1 MSAASASEG
10 DLSTSGLHLFDREL
24 IFVTGKGGVGKTT
37 VAAGLARVAARSG
50 RRTLICE
57 MDAKGDL
64 GPAVIDP
71 AGDGVSGAGSERI
84 TLGFTPTEVAPNLWA
99 MAMNTEDSLRE
110 YLRLFLRI
118 PLVGRI
124 GSLAST
130 FDFVA
135 SAAPG
140 VKEILAVGKL
150 CHEVRQGNYDLVI
163 VDAEASGHIVAQIGA
178 PIVIREL
185 VALGPIRDQTA
196 WMSEILT
203 DPRRTAVIAVT
214 TPEEMAVIE
223 TVELAQRLRSQAGVD
238 LSMVVANRVL
248 PALFDRRRL
257 DLLDRIGPL
266 IPIDSEWGRIVASA
280 SSADRRRR
288 VGAGHLDDLRSRLV
302 ESSFGDV
309 ETLNLPEI
317 RFDLAG
323 PTVVCAVS
331 SALAGELDVE
341 F

>member
-10 DLSTSGLHLFDREL
+10 DLSASGLHLLDRKL

-37 VAAGLARVAARSG
+37 VAAALAGVAARSG

-64 GPAVIDP
+64 GPAVRDSSAVEHPNGVYEPIQLSFVP
-71 AGDGVSGAGSERI
+71 A
-84 TLGFTPTEVAPNLWA
+84 EVAPNLWA

-118 PLVGRI
+118 PLIGRI

-150 CHEVRQGNYDLVI
+150 CHEVRQGDYDLVI

-203 DPRRTAVIAVT
+203 DPLRTAVVAVT
-214 TPEEMAVIE
+214 TPEEMVVTE
-223 TVELAQRLRSQAGVD
+223 TVQLAQRLRSEAGVK

-257 DLLDRIGPL
+257 DLLDQIGPL
-266 IPIDSEWGRIVASA
+266 IPTGSEWGQIVAAA

-288 VGAGHLDDLRSRLV
+288 VGAGHLDDLRCRLV
-302 ESSFGDV
+302 DASFGEV

-317 RFDLAG
+317 RFDPSG
-323 PTVVCAVS
+323 HTVIAAVS

>member
-1 MSAASASEG
+1 VSAASVSEG
-10 DLSTSGLHLFDREL
+10 DLSASGLHLLDREL

-37 VAAGLARVAARSG
+37 IAAALARVAARSG

-64 GPAVIDP
+64 GPAIIDP
-71 AGDGVSGAGSERI
+71 AEENPERVS
-84 TLGFTPTEVAPNLWA
+84 LDFTPRLVAPNLWA

-118 PLVGRI
+118 PMVGRI
-124 GSLAST
+124 GALAST

-150 CHEVRQGNYDLVI
+150 CHEVRQRSYDLVI

-203 DPRRTAVIAVT
+203 DPARTSVVAVT
-214 TPEEMAVIE
+214 TPEEMAVNE
-223 TVELAQRLRSQAGVD
+223 TVELAERLRAHAGVE

-257 DLLDRIGPL
+257 ELLERIQPM
-266 IPIDSEWGRIVASA
+266 IPAESRWGHIVQSA
-280 SSADRRRR
+280 AAADRRRR
-288 VGAGHLDDLRSRLV
+288 VGAGHLDDLRTRLLDPY
-302 ESSFGDV
+302 SGTL
-309 ETLNLPEI
+309 ETINVPEI
-317 RFDLAG
+317 RRGRSDVTLVADVA
-323 PTVVCAVS
+323 T
-331 SALAGELDVE
+331 ALAGELDVE
-341 F
+341 PHV